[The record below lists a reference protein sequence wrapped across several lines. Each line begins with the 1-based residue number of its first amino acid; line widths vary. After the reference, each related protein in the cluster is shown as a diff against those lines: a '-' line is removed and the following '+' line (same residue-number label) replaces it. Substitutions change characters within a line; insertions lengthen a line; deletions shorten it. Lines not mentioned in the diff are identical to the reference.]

1 MGATNAIARIVG
13 RERPSAEGKQGV
25 LAPKVMGERATR
37 GHVTSG
43 NVLSVAL
50 APTNCTANIS
60 DHGIKTLEPS
70 GFLSEEIS
78 IIYYEDGT
86 PPSYPFVG
94 LFCGSHGWE
103 SKSSAVARSSGLQHS
118 ILEIKSTN
126 WGISPSSSNSL
137 AMDTRSFFV
146 ISSGML
152 NCPISNQLA
161 ASN

>member
-1 MGATNAIARIVG
+1 MPGLLE
-13 RERPSAEGKQGV
+13 ERPSAEGKQGV

-50 APTNCTANIS
+50 APTNCTVKIS

-86 PPSYPFVG
+86 PPFLPIRRPLLRKPRMGEQILRRSPILRPPAQHSRDKVYKLGHLAVIIK
-94 LFCGSHGWE
+94 LFSHGYQVLLCDKLGDVE
-103 SKSSAVARSSGLQHS
+103 LPYLKSVSC
-118 ILEIKSTN
+118 I
-126 WGISPSSSNSL
+126 
-137 AMDTRSFFV
+137 
-146 ISSGML
+146 
-152 NCPISNQLA
+152 
-161 ASN
+161 